1 MSGIAAGHNLHR
13 DPVERFRLGRSF
25 MEKFIAG
32 QNIKHYR
39 KLLAITC
46 DDAQRQVI
54 LSLLQLEESRLTK
67 TNGLLEKVDELAAP
81 RCMRH
86 E

>member
-1 MSGIAAGHNLHR
+1 
-13 DPVERFRLGRSF
+13 

-39 KLLAITC
+39 KLLATSL
-46 DDAQRQVI
+46 DDAQRMVVS
-54 LSLLQLEESRLTK
+54 SLLQREESKLTK
-67 TNGLLEKVDELAAP
+67 IDELLENVDEMTAP
-81 RCMRH
+81 QCMRR

>member
-1 MSGIAAGHNLHR
+1 MPGIAVGHNLHR
-13 DPVERFRLGRSF
+13 NTVEGFRLWRSS

-39 KLLAITC
+39 KLLAITR

-54 LSLLQLEESRLTK
+54 LCLLQLEESKLTK
-67 TNGLLEKVDELAAP
+67 TDGLLEKVDEITAP
-81 RCMRH
+81 QCMRR

>member
-1 MSGIAAGHNLHR
+1 MPDIAVGHNLHR
-13 DPVERFRLGRSF
+13 NPVEGFRLWRSS

-39 KLLAITC
+39 KLLATSL
-46 DDAQRQVI
+46 DDAQRMVVS
-54 LSLLQLEESRLTK
+54 SLLQREESKLTK
-67 TNGLLEKVDELAAP
+67 TDELLENVDEMTAP
-81 RCMRH
+81 QCMRR